1 MELTF
6 QDMREGEE
14 EGVSQLVE
22 EVFDSLV
29 APDLVAEGVV
39 EFKRHIT
46 PGVLRGKV
54 TDESTF
60 ILTAKDD
67 RDMVGVIAVRENRHI
82 FLFFVREGYQGMG
95 IAKELFS
102 LALQRCRRD
111 NPGLAG
117 ITVNSSP
124 YAIAIY
130 ESLGFEPTE
139 PEKVINGVRH
149 TPMLYKTA

>member
-1 MELTF
+1 MEPTF
-6 QDMREGEE
+6 QDIQKGEE
-14 EGVSQLVE
+14 EDVSQLVE

-29 APDLVAEGVV
+29 APDLVAEGVE

-46 PGVLRGKV
+46 PEVLRGKV
-54 TDESTF
+54 ADENTF
-60 ILTAKDD
+60 ILTAKDG
-67 RDMVGVIAVRENRHI
+67 RDIVGVIAIKENRHI
-82 FLFFVREGYQGMG
+82 FLFFVREDLQGMG

-102 LALQRCRRD
+102 LALWRCRRD

-124 YAIAIY
+124 YAVPIY
-130 ESLGFEPTE
+130 KRLGFVPTE

-149 TPMLYKTA
+149 TPMLYKI